1 MTKTNLAAKAV
12 KIKGKD
18 YVLVSDRILAFNQEY
33 PKGSIT
39 TALVS
44 APESQTFIIKATVIP
59 DVDTPQRQFTGYSQ
73 ATIGQGMVNQTSAL
87 ENAETS
93 AVGRALGMMGIG
105 VLDSIASADE
115 MRKAGVSNSY
125 AKATTYISPTSQTT
139 SSGNIQPDIAQ
150 KQLLTQ
156 PCKNCGGRQAWS
168 YKKGMVYCP
177 TCVRAYY
184 AAQKTTAVSS

>member
-1 MTKTNLAAKAV
+1 MTKTNLAVKAV

-39 TALVS
+39 TTLVS
-44 APESQTFIIKATVIP
+44 SPESQTFIIKATVIP

-73 ATIGQGMVNQTSAL
+73 ATIGQGMVNQTAAL

-105 VLDSIASADE
+105 VLNSIASADE
-115 MRKAGVSNSY
+115 IRKAGVNNSHS
-125 AKATTYISPTSQTT
+125 KSTTYTSPTSQTT
-139 SSGNIQPDIAQ
+139 SSGNIQPDVAQ
-150 KQLLTQ
+150 KQLLAQ
-156 PCKNCGGRQAWS
+156 PCKHCGGKQAWS
-168 YKKGMVYCP
+168 YKKGVVYCP

>member
-1 MTKTNLAAKAV
+1 MTKTNLAQKAV

-44 APESQTFIIKATVIP
+44 SPDSQTFIIKATVVP
-59 DVDTPQRQFTGYSQ
+59 DVDMPQRQFTGYSQ
-73 ATIGQGMVNQTSAL
+73 ARVGQGMVNQTAAL

-115 MRKAGVSNSY
+115 MRKAGVGNSY
-125 AKATTYISPTSQTT
+125 TKSSSSASQTT
-139 SSGNIQPDIAQ
+139 SSGGIQPDVAQ
-150 KQLLTQ
+150 KQLLEY
-156 PCKNCGGRQAWS
+156 PCKHCGGKQAWS
-168 YKKGMVYCP
+168 YKKGVVYCP

-184 AAQKTTAVSS
+184 AAQKAATVSS